1 MEVVAVDLD
10 VSTNWELGWSNELQ
24 ALVDVLI
31 LLSGK
36 EWTLDNTRI
45 LLSWLENGDGVIGQV
60 EGDNEP
66 SVNILW
72 DFGVESCGESQD
84 LLIIV
89 HVFKEINLGLLW
101 DKIIDVTEGIN
112 FVTET
117 IVWWDLNNDGV
128 SWLHWHDI
136 AQWEMLLISSEEIIL
151 GVFVDSCNLEASTI
165 SN

>member
-1 MEVVAVDLD
+1 MKVVAVDLD

-24 ALVDVLI
+24 SLVDVLI

-45 LLSWLENGDGVIGQV
+45 LLSWLENGDGVISQV

-72 DFGVESCGESQD
+72 DFSVESCGESQD

-117 IVWWDLNNDGV
+117 VVWWDLNNDGV
-128 SWLHWHDI
+128 SWLHWHDVT
-136 AQWEMLLISSEEIIL
+136 QWEMLVISREEIVL
-151 GVFVDSCNLEASTI
+151 GEYVDSCNLEASTI